1 MREALERHLP
11 HASETPA
18 SGGTS
23 YWARGPTP
31 LDARILQRAAAV
43 KSILIERGDVHFFS
57 DEPPLNYFRLG
68 FASIATD
75 RIEFGIKQL
84 AALIAK
90 SL

>member
-1 MREALERHLP
+1 MRETLERHLP

-23 YWARGPTP
+23 YWVRGPTP

-57 DEPPLNYFRLG
+57 DEPPLNYFRLV

-75 RIEFGIKQL
+75 RTEFVIKQL
-84 AALIAK
+84 AALTAK